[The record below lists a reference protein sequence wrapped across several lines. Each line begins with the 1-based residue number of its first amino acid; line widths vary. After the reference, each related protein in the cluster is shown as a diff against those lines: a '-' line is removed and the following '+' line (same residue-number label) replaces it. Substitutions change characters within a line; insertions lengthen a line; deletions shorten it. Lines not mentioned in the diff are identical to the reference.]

1 MELEQ
6 IQGARTPTFYFK
18 EKLDFSSVGGEH
30 IEFIKNV
37 ALKCGDSAR
46 ICLHR
51 DSDSDLHNMLIV
63 HPKDKYIRPHKNPN
77 KSKAY
82 QIIEGAMRMIGIND
96 SKKKLFDRELSERG
110 DRMVR
115 IEKNVYLLLLPLTQL
130 VVFQEIALG
139 PFVRGGGI
147 LKSMHPLLRKK
158 SVRGRF

>member
-6 IQGARTPTFYFK
+6 MQDAKSATYYFK
-18 EKLDFSSVGGEH
+18 EKLEFASVNSEH

-37 ALKCGDSAR
+37 ALKTRDSAR

-51 DSDSDLHNMLIV
+51 DGDSDLHNMLIV
-63 HPKDKYIRPHKNPN
+63 HPKGKYIRPHKNPK

-82 QIIEGAMRMIGIND
+82 QIVEGAMRMIGID
-96 SKKKLFDRELSERG
+96 DVGKKLFDRELSNEG

-130 VVFQEIALG
+130 VVFHEIALG
-139 PFVRGGGI
+139 PFVRGGGGFSS
-147 LKSMHPLLRKK
+147 LCALCSARR
-158 SVRGRF
+158 V